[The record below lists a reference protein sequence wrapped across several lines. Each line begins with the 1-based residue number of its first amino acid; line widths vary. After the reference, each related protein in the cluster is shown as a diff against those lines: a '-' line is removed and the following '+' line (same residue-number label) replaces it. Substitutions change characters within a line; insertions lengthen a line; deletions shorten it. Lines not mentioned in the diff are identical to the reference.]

1 MPRSG
6 RTGPSGSRAGPQM
19 LRAQRA
25 RFATLALLVA
35 ALSAPAALAQAQ
47 PAARPGWRIF
57 ATHHFGAAQDINGLS
72 TVVAPGRNDAWALGG
87 TGFYGGGV
95 PVAEHWNGRRWRP
108 AALPSGLTDAI
119 TAASAPAAND
129 IWAVSGLGGY
139 VLHYNGSAWSVAR
152 RWNPSIFQELT
163 GITAFSPTD
172 VWVFGPAGGWP
183 GVGTWHLHGRSWTRV
198 TAGASREVEM
208 ASALSP
214 RDMWALGD
222 CGGPCFDVLHY
233 NGTAWRRVTS
243 PALKGVQFVDILAL
257 TPADVWA
264 LGTLPSSGRVESV
277 LLHRNGT
284 VWSRVMIPWQLIPG
298 SLAPDGRGGL
308 WLVATGEPGG
318 RSWAVHLSRAGLW
331 HRYLLSGS
339 PFAVNSLA
347 LIPGGSSMWGAGG
360 VPTRLGA
367 NVAIWAY

>member
-1 MPRSG
+1 MP
-6 RTGPSGSRAGPQM
+6 
-19 LRAQRA
+19 RAQRA

-35 ALSAPAALAQAQ
+35 ALSAPAGLAQAQ
-47 PAARPGWRIF
+47 PAAGQGWRIF

-72 TVVAPGRNDAWALGG
+72 TVVAPARNDAWALGG

-108 AALPSGLTDAI
+108 AALPPGLTDAI

-163 GITAFSPTD
+163 GITAFSRTD
-172 VWVFGPAGGWP
+172 VWVFGPG
-183 GVGTWHLHGRSWTRV
+183 GVGTWHLHGRTWTRV
-198 TAGASREVEM
+198 TSGASREVAT

-214 RDMWALGD
+214 RNIWALGAEA
-222 CGGPCFDVLHY
+222 GYFLVLHY
-233 NGTAWRRVTS
+233 NGAAWRPVTS
-243 PALKGVQFVDILAL
+243 PALRGMQFADILAL
-257 TPADVWA
+257 APASVWA
-264 LGTLPSSGRVESV
+264 SSSTDLSSGRVVPWLVHMNGKAWTRVKVPWPV
-277 LLHRNGT
+277 L
-284 VWSRVMIPWQLIPG
+284 PG
-298 SLAPDGRGGL
+298 SLAPDGRGGV
-308 WLVATGEPGG
+308 WLIATGQPGG
-318 RSWAVHLSRAGLW
+318 RSWAAHLSRAGRW

-339 PFAVNSLA
+339 PFAVSSLA
-347 LIPGGSSMWGAGG
+347 LIPGGPSLWGAGA

-367 NVAIWAY
+367 NAAIWAY